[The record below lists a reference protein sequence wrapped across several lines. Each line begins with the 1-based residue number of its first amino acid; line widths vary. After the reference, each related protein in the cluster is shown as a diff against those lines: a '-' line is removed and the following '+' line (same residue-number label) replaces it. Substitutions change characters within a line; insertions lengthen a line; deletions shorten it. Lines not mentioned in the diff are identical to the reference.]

1 MSIIKTAVYDT
12 RRGMGNYNAVIDDD
26 AAEFLADM
34 SNGDAR
40 NALNAVELG
49 IMTTDAGN
57 DGIIHITLDVASQCI
72 QKES

>member
-1 MSIIKTAVYDT
+1 
-12 RRGMGNYNAVIDDD
+12 MGNYNAVIDDD